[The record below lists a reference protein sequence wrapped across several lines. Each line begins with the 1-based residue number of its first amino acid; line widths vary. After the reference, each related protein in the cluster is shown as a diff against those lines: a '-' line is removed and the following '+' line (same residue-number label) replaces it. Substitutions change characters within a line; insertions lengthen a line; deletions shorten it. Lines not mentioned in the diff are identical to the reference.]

1 MTKSSVYI
9 KTFGCQMNTYDSD
22 KMNDILKESLEIEK
36 TDRPEDADILILNTC
51 SIREKAQE
59 KVFHQLGR
67 WRSQKEIN
75 PKTII
80 GVGGC
85 VASQEGKAILKRAPY
100 VDLVFG
106 PQTLHRLP
114 QMIKKIRSGY
124 SNVVDVSFPSME
136 KFDQI
141 PEPNKSPSSAFLTI
155 MEGCSKYC
163 TYCIVPFT
171 RGEEVSRPFNDILSE
186 ANRLAEIGVKEIN
199 LLGQNVN
206 AYRDYNSDKK
216 LVDLSSLIKMIA
228 KIDGIERLR
237 FTTSHPVQF
246 RNSLIDTY
254 GEVLELANHL
264 HLPIQSGSDR
274 ILKLMKRGHTVS
286 GYKSKIARLRQ
297 VRPNISISSDFIVGF
312 PGEDD
317 YDFNQ
322 TMGLVEEIGF
332 DHSYSFV
339 YSPRPGTPASDIN
352 DTVPKEIKHARLK
365 ILQDLINSQAKEI
378 SENMIGSTQT
388 ILVEKVSK
396 KSDKELSGR
405 TENNRWVNFQ
415 GNHSLIGSF
424 VDVLIVESLPN
435 CLRGRVVLDSSKSVA

>member
-1 MTKSSVYI
+1 
-9 KTFGCQMNTYDSD
+9 
-22 KMNDILKESLEIEK
+22 
-36 TDRPEDADILILNTC
+36 
-51 SIREKAQE
+51 
-59 KVFHQLGR
+59 
-67 WRSQKEIN
+67 
-75 PKTII
+75 
-80 GVGGC
+80 
-85 VASQEGKAILKRAPY
+85 
-100 VDLVFG
+100 
-106 PQTLHRLP
+106 
-114 QMIKKIRSGY
+114 
-124 SNVVDVSFPSME
+124 
-136 KFDQI
+136 
-141 PEPNKSPSSAFLTI
+141 
-155 MEGCSKYC
+155 
-163 TYCIVPFT
+163 
-171 RGEEVSRPFNDILSE
+171 
-186 ANRLAEIGVKEIN
+186 
-199 LLGQNVN
+199 
-206 AYRDYNSDKK
+206 
-216 LVDLSSLIKMIA
+216 MIA